1 MNRVVM
7 VLLSLGLWASAQ
19 PSLVDEAVISSLM
32 ERYRAAGADQPDAAR
47 GEALWKRKHGERSC
61 ETCHGSD
68 LRRPGKHART
78 GKRIEAMA
86 PSVNPQRLSKARK
99 IEKWFLRNCKWTLGR
114 ECSAREKADIL
125 AWLKQQ

>member
-7 VLLSLGLWASAQ
+7 VLLSLGLLGFTL
-19 PSLVDEAVISSLM
+19 PSPADEAVIAGLM
-32 ERYRAAGADQPDAAR
+32 ERYRAAGAAQPDAAR
-47 GEALWKRKHGERSC
+47 GEALWKQKHGDRSC

-68 LRRPGKHART
+68 LTRPGQHART

-86 PSVNPQRLSKARK
+86 PSVNPQRLTKARK

-125 AWLKQQ
+125 VWLKQQ